1 MALEFTQEEW
11 ECLDPAQRAL
21 YKDVMWETYRNL
33 VSVEISHIH
42 VIKKLQLKADTD
54 RSQVFQ
60 KVKLPRYGRNEKR
73 HCYLKIIKE
82 NIYNFA
88 SHQKNEVRS
97 YKGMFMGFP
106 GGSAVKESTCN
117 AGDLGSVPGLGR
129 STEEGKCY
137 PLQYSGLEN
146 PMDCIVHG
154 VAKCW
159 TRLSDFHSLYSWEE
173 SIHGILCIF
182 LFHIL

>member
-1 MALEFTQEEW
+1 MFKDVALEFTQEEW

-73 HCYLKIIKE
+73 HCYLRIIKE
-82 NIYNFA
+82 NIYITL
-88 SHQKNEVRS
+88 R
-97 YKGMFMGFP
+97 
-106 GGSAVKESTCN
+106 
-117 AGDLGSVPGLGR
+117 L
-129 STEEGKCY
+129 
-137 PLQYSGLEN
+137 
-146 PMDCIVHG
+146 
-154 VAKCW
+154 
-159 TRLSDFHSLYSWEE
+159 TRKMR
-173 SIHGILCIF
+173 
-182 LFHIL
+182 